1 MATLRV
7 TLMTVFLFSLFLYMV
22 FRIVVSALAK
32 VLT

>member
-1 MATLRV
+1 MRTIRV
-7 TLMTVFLFSLFLYMV
+7 TLMTAFLLSPPLYMV

>member
-7 TLMTVFLFSLFLYMV
+7 TLMTVFLLSLPLYMV